1 MYIKKCNI
9 KKLIA
14 RTLALSFLIAGG
26 SMISSCSDDAL
37 FSDLTP
43 NAEGNFEPFDLTI
56 SFDSENSDAKTRGT
70 FSTDVKI
77 KSAWV
82 AMFDVATGN
91 LISMAESDGELG
103 VSDGKHPGTST
114 DSNYP
119 HQVTLRS
126 LMLNDHNN
134 KVYIAGVANYKDINV
149 KTVYG
154 NDTLL
159 QDALYEVKNISDYKK
174 IAVNTASAEEAI
186 EDNAP
191 LMAGFW
197 GTGHGNFTVGL
208 DGKVYTNTSTQ
219 GKTDPEIEMFDIQ
232 TKKIT
237 SDHIKK
243 VQEQGMIHL
252 RRLYS
257 HVGVNVGIN
266 TSNFKKFENVSIE
279 VLNVPAYTF
288 LQEHTTLT
296 TAGAYTTNDEWM
308 DDTHTAADKY
318 GVMKTTGIIRENG
331 SYSNTDDDD
340 AAFVMY
346 DDDKLAV
353 TSSNDV
359 ASRINFGY
367 WHYESKHWGLGNVKT
382 QNDREKR
389 FTERNEVFSSLCPT
403 EDLDFNNAAPYFII
417 RADVETNDGY
427 AGNAEFYIHEG
438 YCCISDGDQATSDAD
453 AVRDFSTFR
462 NCNYTYNIK
471 INGINSLIQKVTKED
486 LSGDAYSGVGGE
498 IWGTRATNVEV
509 NNTETKE
516 YDLEVPTGE
525 LFWCIRDRNQGVT
538 FGKAMSDAFEHKD
551 KYTAYPANV
560 DEEFDYKNNDFY
572 KAISVNGVPLD
583 QYSATRAVSDL
594 GASLKLTFNPQNS
607 TDGYLYLCGIGRS
620 DDGTTK
626 MYTVYCF
633 NQDGTRLDAPVLT
646 MPNAP
651 AGNNLIIGIDDHTV
665 RWKEVTGADT
675 YTISLNETGYSVT
688 LKPGDSTVDGD
699 YRGTLTAVDNG
710 ELEFRIRY
718 ARSKNGMLA
727 LVNEDNNINEKV
739 GTISVVASNS
749 STGSKSNPGTISRN
763 FINPYWDFNSTAWQ
777 NGVKTLTLDP
787 AGNNGIADGLAA
799 NQTLTV
805 NGLTMYTGTSNKMT
819 YEQHSVYTFRPNG
832 SGKTTER
839 GFAFK
844 AFSKGKINVWTSA
857 NSGTAGTGRYIVTAQ
872 PNASGALVS
881 TTLDTFNA
889 NGSKSGTQSKS
900 PNISLSAENQTAPYN
915 MYIFNSGDILYYRI
929 IFTPQD

>member
-1 MYIKKCNI
+1 MYC
-9 KKLIA
+9 KKLYKSTA
-14 RTLALSFLIAGG
+14 KALQALLIAVASVG
-26 SMISSCSDDAL
+26 ISSCADEAL
-37 FSDLTP
+37 WEDRAP
-43 NAEGNFEPFDLTI
+43 DGNGFFEPFDLTI
-56 SFDSENSDAKTRGT
+56 SFDAESSDSKTRGS
-70 FSTDVKI
+70 FDTDVTLN
-77 KSAWV
+77 SAWV
-82 AMFDVATGN
+82 AMFDIATGN
-91 LISMAESDGELG
+91 LVAMAESENELG
-103 VSDGKHPGTST
+103 EWPGTHPNKPES
-114 DSNYP
+114 DAYS
-119 HQVTLRS
+119 VTLRS
-126 LMLNDHNN
+126 LMINDHNN
-134 KVYIAGVANYKDINV
+134 TVCIAGVANYDGIDV
-149 KTVYG
+149 KNANG
-154 NDTLL
+154 DDMSLIE
-159 QDALYEVKNISDYKK
+159 ALREVRNISDYKN
-174 IAVNTASAEEAI
+174 IAVNTASAERAI
-186 EDNAP
+186 ANSNCP

-197 GTGHGNFTVGL
+197 GESHGNFTVDL
-208 DGKVYTNTSTQ
+208 DNRVQTNNSSVST
-219 GKTDPEIEMFDIQ
+219 IEMFDMDTKMIREEHVKHIQ
-232 TKKIT
+232 E
-237 SDHIKK
+237 D
-243 VQEQGMIHL
+243 GMIHL

-257 HVGVNVGIN
+257 HINVDVAVNS
-266 TSNFKKFENVSIE
+266 SNFKTFKDVSVE
-279 VLNVPAYTF
+279 VMNAPSYTF

-296 TAGAYTTNDEWM
+296 TAGAYDSNDEWM

-318 GVMKTTGIIRENG
+318 GVLKTTGIIKENG
-331 SYSNTDDDD
+331 TYSNTDD

-346 DDDKLAV
+346 DEDKLAV

-359 ASRINFGY
+359 ASRINFGF
-367 WHYESKHWGLGNVKT
+367 WHYESKHWGLKGVT
-382 QNDREKR
+382 SQNDREKR
-389 FTERNEVFSSLCPT
+389 FTGNNEIFSSLCPS
-403 EDLDFNNAAPYFII
+403 ESLDFNNSAPYFII
-417 RADVETNDGY
+417 RAYVETNDDY

-438 YCCISDGDQATSDAD
+438 FCCLANGDQAGSEAD

-462 NCNYTYNIK
+462 NCRYNYNIE
-471 INGINSLIQKVTKED
+471 INGISSIIQKVSKD
-486 LSGDAYSGVGGE
+486 DFSGEYYSGVGGE
-498 IWGTRATNVEV
+498 IWGTRTTDIEV

-525 LFWCIRDRNQGVT
+525 LYWCIRDRNQGVT
-538 FGKAMSDAFEHKD
+538 FGKAMSDAFELKD

-560 DEEFDYKNNDFY
+560 DEGYEYQNNAFY
-572 KAISVNGVPLD
+572 NAISVNGAPLD
-583 QYSATRAVSDL
+583 QYLATRAVSDL
-594 GASLKLTFNPQNS
+594 GVPVKVTFSPQS
-607 TDGYLYLCGIGRS
+607 ATDGYLYLCGISRS

-651 AGNNLIIGIDDHTV
+651 AGNNLIIGINDHTV
-665 RWKEVTGADT
+665 RWKEVAGADS

-688 LKPGDSTVDGD
+688 LKPGESTVDGD
-699 YRGTLTAVDNG
+699 YTGTLTAVGNG

-727 LVNEDNNINEKV
+727 LVNEDTNINEKV

-749 STGSKSNPGTISRN
+749 STGSKSNPGTISKN

-787 AGNNGIADGLAA
+787 AGNNGIVDGLAA
-799 NQTLTV
+799 NQNLTV
-805 NGLTMYTGTSNKMT
+805 NGLTLYTGNSNKMT

-832 SGKTTER
+832 SGNTTAR

-857 NSGTAGTGRYIVTAQ
+857 NSATAGTGRYIVTAQ
-872 PNASGALVS
+872 PNASGTLVS
-881 TTLDTFNA
+881 TTLDSFNA